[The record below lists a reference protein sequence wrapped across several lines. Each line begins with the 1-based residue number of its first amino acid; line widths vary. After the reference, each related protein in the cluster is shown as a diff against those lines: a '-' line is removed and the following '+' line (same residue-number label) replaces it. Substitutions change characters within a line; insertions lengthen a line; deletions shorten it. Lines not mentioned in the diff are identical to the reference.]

1 MKTLPRV
8 LQLLSL
14 LLLVTVVSPNGS
26 EVGAA
31 REKGPGKSESVI
43 PEHLPQVT
51 AEILSFTATPAT
63 VLRGQTAVLSWRV
76 ANADHVWISQ
86 VERIDSG
93 ECIKR
98 ATGEMRVTPMAET
111 TYRLHAWRWQTDVV
125 AIQTVTV
132 QVREASGVC
141 RISGKILNDKREY
154 ATTVNL
160 YSGDSTTPVRSTRVD
175 VNGNYQFSGV
185 LEGTYQVVPRGKYPF
200 DRFSIG
206 PNPRSQPVSCQP
218 NGSHRADF
226 TIKSNEG

>member
-1 MKTLPRV
+1 MKTFPRV
-8 LQLLSL
+8 LLLLFL
-14 LLLVTVVSPNGS
+14 LLLVAIVCPGGS

-31 REKGPGKSESVI
+31 RENGPGKNQSVI
-43 PEHLPQVT
+43 PTSLPQLS

-63 VLRGQTAVLSWRV
+63 VLRGQTAVLNWRV
-76 ANADHVWISQ
+76 ANADHIWISE
-86 VERIDSG
+86 VERIDAG
-93 ECIKR
+93 VCIKQ
-98 ATGEMRVTPMAET
+98 ATGEMQVTPVADT
-111 TYRLHAWRWQTDVV
+111 TYRLHAWRWDTAVV
-125 AIQTVTV
+125 AFQLATVR
-132 QVREASGVC
+132 VREAAGFC
-141 RISGKILNDKREY
+141 RISGTILRDRREY

-160 YSGDSTTPVRSTRVD
+160 YSGDSKTALRSTRVD

-185 LEGTYQVVPRGKYPF
+185 LEGTYQVVPRGRYPV